1 MALLQQALLWVLV
14 AAKKYSFQHRAAGL
28 PMGFRARLLRPAER
42 QHVGGQRRPDQT
54 EKVDTRG
61 VLRGMA
67 EPSPRPIDPK
77 LLDEN
82 PIL

>member
-1 MALLQQALLWVLV
+1 
-14 AAKKYSFQHRAAGL
+14 
-28 PMGFRARLLRPAER
+28 MGFRARLLRPAER